1 VDSLRRGV
9 ADPAATTIRRKPAVT
24 PDMPEAAGWSG
35 PRWPLRRRW
44 PDGGDGAGEG
54 PSPTESVVTASLEP
68 GTSAR
73 FRMTLVPGHSL
84 RLRTARGQPGMTNRP
99 CYAPRPIAP
108 TGDRRAGQRG
118 IDPPMSAGPGLNRA
132 TSRAAAVG
140 QLALELPLELPVIS
154 LAPEW
159 KDQQRLW
166 GHSFHPMC
174 SYLASFPAA
183 LTHAFIA
190 RYSRPGDVVLDP
202 FSGRGT
208 TPLQACAEGRIGV
221 GNDLNPFAH
230 LLTASKVRP
239 ATRAAATTRLTQ
251 LRLAWYAEATPWAVL
266 ARRIMADPGGTL
278 VPRAGSRDA
287 AGADE
292 TVPSEVALAFHPD
305 TLAQL
310 LFVRTSLRLADR
322 TDAFLAAAITG
333 ILHGKSASYLSELM
347 PNTFSMA
354 PRYVR
359 EFAART
365 AFSSPARD
373 VFDGLAAK
381 LDRLFRQPPPPTE
394 GIALL
399 GDARDVAPRAREAL
413 RELGRPDRARL
424 VVTSPPY
431 LRVVKYGYY
440 NWLRTWFL
448 GFDARE
454 IDATLDDA
462 HHREPYLA
470 FLRDVLAG
478 LRPVLAD
485 DAVVVLVIG
494 DVETDRGRRIKGG
507 VGLAERA
514 WEQAAEP
521 EGYRLAGVA
530 LDDVAA
536 LRKMTKLWGAEAGRA
551 TKTDRILVLG
561 ATEAGRRRAL
571 ASASLDIDWTWPPR
585 SLRAI

>member
-1 VDSLRRGV
+1 
-9 ADPAATTIRRKPAVT
+9 
-24 PDMPEAAGWSG
+24 
-35 PRWPLRRRW
+35 
-44 PDGGDGAGEG
+44 
-54 PSPTESVVTASLEP
+54 
-68 GTSAR
+68 
-73 FRMTLVPGHSL
+73 
-84 RLRTARGQPGMTNRP
+84 
-99 CYAPRPIAP
+99 
-108 TGDRRAGQRG
+108 
-118 IDPPMSAGPGLNRA
+118 MSAGPARTRA
-132 TSRAAAVG
+132 TRAQAA
-140 QLALELPLELPVIS
+140 QLALELPLELPAI
-154 LAPEW
+154 AIPPEW
-159 KDQQRLW
+159 KAQQRLW
-166 GHSFHPMC
+166 GHSLHPMC

-190 RYSRPGDVVLDP
+190 RYTRPGDVVLDP

-230 LLTASKVRP
+230 LLTAAKVEP
-239 ATRAAATTRLTQ
+239 ATRAAAVTRLTQ
-251 LRLAWYAEATPWAVL
+251 LRLAYGSAPGAWQAQAA
-266 ARRIMADPGGTL
+266 AIAADPAHGGPEP
-278 VPRAGSRDA
+278 VPA
-287 AGADE
+287 
-292 TVPSEVALAFHPD
+292 EVILAFHPA
-305 TLAQL
+305 TFAQL
-310 LFVRTSLRLADR
+310 LFLRDALRLDDR
-322 TDAFLAAAITG
+322 TDRFLAAAVTG

-359 EFAART
+359 EFARRT
-365 AFSSPARD
+365 DFSSPQRD
-373 VFDGLAAK
+373 VFDGLSAK
-381 LDRLFRQPPPPTE
+381 LDRLFRQPPPPVE

-399 GDARDVAPRAREAL
+399 GDARDVAPRAQAAL
-413 RELGRPDRARL
+413 RARGRSDRARL

-448 GFDARE
+448 GFDAAA
-454 IDATLDDA
+454 IDAALDDA

-478 LRPVLAD
+478 MRPILAD
-485 DAVVVLVIG
+485 DAVVVIVIG
-494 DVETDRGRRIKGG
+494 DVETDRGRRIRGG

-514 WEQAAEP
+514 FEQAAEP

-536 LRKMTKLWGAEAGRA
+536 VRKMTKLWGDEAGRA

-571 ASASLDIDWTWPPR
+571 AGASLDIDWAWPPR
-585 SLRAI
+585 RARSL